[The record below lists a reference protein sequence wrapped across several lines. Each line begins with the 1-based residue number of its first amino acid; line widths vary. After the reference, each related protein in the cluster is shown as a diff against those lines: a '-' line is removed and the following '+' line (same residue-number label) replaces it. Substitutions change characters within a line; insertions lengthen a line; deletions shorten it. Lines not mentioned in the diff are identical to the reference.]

1 MRAGDGPDSALDP
14 PGRRSRLKPG
24 GLTCGLPDVCEAG
37 PHLRS
42 PLQIR
47 DAQKTDRGIPGA
59 DNAPPA
65 GLFPW
70 RGRIC
75 TGDDAAAIAVSEA
88 FASTRHPGPEFL

>member
-1 MRAGDGPDSALDP
+1 MRASDGPDSVLDP

-24 GLTCGLPDVCEAG
+24 GLTCALPDVCEAG

-47 DAQKTDRGIPGA
+47 DARKTDREIRGE

-65 GLFPW
+65 GRAIPRSL
-70 RGRIC
+70 
-75 TGDDAAAIAVSEA
+75 TEAAWLRRATE
-88 FASTRHPGPEFL
+88 RPGHPMGGVGCPIL